1 MSPKRTDVTI
11 QWADGKYAVL
21 DVDSFDVNKHGR
33 ITLDMERV
41 FALFPQGHT
50 LYSHTPNR

>member
-33 ITLDMERV
+33 ITLDMGESICIIPPGAYII
-41 FALFPQGHT
+41 FSYPQ
-50 LYSHTPNR
+50 